1 MSEGRKAVSV
11 TYWYSRKLNRI
22 LNSCPEWFPIPEFLV
37 KLGFEKVVCRSAHD
51 VEIWSQKMRDQERRD
66 QENADLERELTEGPV
81 RDRLRKDL
89 IYERDHARNAF
100 NRDFCNRFLS
110 KLDKLEERTRQR
122 LTRGISFQHLEGFEE
137 KKH

>member
-1 MSEGRKAVSV
+1 MSQGQKPVSV

-22 LNSCPEWFPIPEFLV
+22 LNSCPEWFPIPPELRAM
-37 KLGFEKVVCRSAHD
+37 GFEKIVCRSAHD

-66 QENADLERELTEGPV
+66 QETVDLKRELSEGPT
-81 RDRLRKDL
+81 RERLRKDL
-89 IYERDHARNAF
+89 VYARDHSRNAL
-100 NRDFCNRFLS
+100 NREFCNRFLA

-122 LTRGISFQHLEGFEE
+122 LTRGISFQHCEGFEE